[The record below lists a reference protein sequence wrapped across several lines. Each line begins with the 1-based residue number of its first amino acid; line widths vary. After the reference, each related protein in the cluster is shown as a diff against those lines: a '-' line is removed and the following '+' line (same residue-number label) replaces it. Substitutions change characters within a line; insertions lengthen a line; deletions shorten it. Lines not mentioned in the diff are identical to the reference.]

1 MQTNEQIAVFLDI
14 ENFIGFSNALK
25 LPVDLSEILEKLKE
39 EGRIIIRR
47 SFGDLVKALAGNY
60 QIKESDNVRRML
72 RDNLF
77 IHEDIVYNNQFKNSA
92 DMRLAVEV
100 LYTAFTVPN
109 ITKFAIIAGDS
120 DYVPLFQK
128 LQEQNK
134 TVIGISGN
142 ESGTSVIYR
151 RACDSIYYF
160 EDILR
165 PQIGEIP
172 IEGTKLPKVSEN
184 GKVEV
189 QTVESGIVVTPDV
202 SQVHTPTLNEIAAK
216 DSAIAS
222 SVSFDYQS
230 IRDEYANLLV
240 RAVKILD
247 QSGTSS
253 NNQTLFQQMRQLQ
266 ADFSNERAGFDSFN
280 DLIRFAAEQN
290 LVAFEIRD
298 NQFYV
303 YLPESK
309 TVSTQSISTAIYRKH
324 IQERIKCQLPT
335 SRIRTLICEKAFE
348 DIRNNVDDG
357 ILLRDLSIDVTDD
370 LAATGINVPQP
381 EVYKYLYSLFR
392 SRCFDFENSDYGDF
406 NPRIVGYKAQSE
418 EWDDRF
424 IIYQIRQ
431 LDYDDLPLFAEKL
444 SSLFY
449 ESEEN
454 TMHIKKL
461 LNQEGIKY
469 ES

>member
-47 SFGDLVKALAGNY
+47 SFGDLVKALAGNH

-77 IHEDIVYNNQFKNSA
+77 IHEDIAYINQFKNSA

-134 TVIGISGN
+134 TVIGISGS

-151 RACDSIYYF
+151 RSCDSIYYF

-172 IEGTKLPKVSEN
+172 IEEIEQLPVSQNGTV
-184 GKVEV
+184 GV
-189 QTVESGIVVTPDV
+189 QTGKHAITVTPNV
-202 SQVHTPTLNEIAAK
+202 SQVQTSTPSEIASK
-216 DSAIAS
+216 DSAI
-222 SVSFDYQS
+222 VSAVPFDFQA

-247 QSGTSS
+247 QNSMPS

-266 ADFSNERAGFDSFN
+266 ADFSSERAGFESFN

-290 LVAFEIRD
+290 LITYELRSNLF
-298 NQFYV
+298 NV
-303 YLPESK
+303 YLPKSA

-324 IQERIKCQLPT
+324 IQERLKCQLPT
-335 SRIRTLICEKAFE
+335 SRIRNLICEKAFE
-348 DIRNNVDDG
+348 DIRNNIEDG
-357 ILLRDLSIDVTDD
+357 ILLRDLSMDVTDD
-370 LAATGINVPQP
+370 LANAGINVPQT

-392 SRCFDFENSDYGDF
+392 GRCFNYETSDYGDF
-406 NPRIVGYKAQSE
+406 NPYIVGYKAQAE

-424 IIYQIRQ
+424 IVYQIRQ

-449 ESEEN
+449 ESEEK
-454 TMHIKKL
+454 TMHIKQL
-461 LNQEGIKY
+461 LNKEGIKY